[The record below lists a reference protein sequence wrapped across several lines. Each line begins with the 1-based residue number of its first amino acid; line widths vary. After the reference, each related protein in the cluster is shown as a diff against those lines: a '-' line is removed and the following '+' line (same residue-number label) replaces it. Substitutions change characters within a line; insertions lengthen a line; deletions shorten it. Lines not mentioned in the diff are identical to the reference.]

1 MDKIAIVLC
10 TKDRPNA
17 LNRNLHS
24 LSLTNH
30 NANVYILCD
39 KRGTLEEN
47 IKIVEKYNYTAVPHT
62 LDGISRPYNLG
73 IKMGQDDGCSV
84 FVMIDDDL
92 VWEEPAEHIKNNL
105 DDYGYH
111 DTNKEITEFD
121 LNYWPKYL
129 LETLDVDH
137 PERVVFFSK
146 PARASAMAFRQS
158 LLDIFEN
165 MNRQLFD
172 DRYASGY
179 WLDDD
184 FYLELAGLSSSQP
197 MRLMEDC
204 IAVVRNWVTHVH
216 TGEGSQ
222 WPSDGGENYSV
233 FTSKWIKVDEN
244 HPFARQRKAENDF
257 YALRE
262 DVEKS

>member
-1 MDKIAIVLC
+1 MDKIAIVVC

-17 LNRNLHS
+17 LKRNLHS
-24 LSLTNH
+24 LSLTDH
-30 NANVYILCD
+30 NANVYVLCD
-39 KRGTLEEN
+39 ERGTLEEN
-47 IKIVEKYNYTAVPHT
+47 VAIVKEYKYIAVPHI

-92 VWEEPAEHIKNNL
+92 VWEEPAEYIKNNL
-105 DDYGYH
+105 EDYGYH
-111 DTNKEITEFD
+111 DTNKQITEFNLD
-121 LNYWPKYL
+121 HWPKYL
-129 LETLDVDH
+129 LETLDPGH

-158 LLDIFEN
+158 LLDIFEE
-165 MNRQLFD
+165 MDRPLFD

-179 WLDDD
+179 WFDDD
-184 FYLELAGLSSSQP
+184 FYLELAGLSSSKP

-204 IAVVRNWVTHVH
+204 IAVVRNWVTHIH

-222 WPSDGGENYSV
+222 WPPDGGSNRNV
-233 FTSKWIKVDEN
+233 FDNKWVQVEEH
-244 HPFARQRKAENDF
+244 HPLARQRKAEDDF
-257 YALRE
+257 YALRGDLE
-262 DVEKS
+262 R